1 MDHLS
6 IIRVSFMQILLIIH
20 IRQVN
25 VRP

>member
-6 IIRVSFMQILLIIH
+6 IIRVSFMQILLIMH

>member
-6 IIRVSFMQILLIIH
+6 IIRVSFMQILLITH

>member
-6 IIRVSFMQILLIIH
+6 IIRVSFMQILLITH

-25 VRP
+25 V

>member
-6 IIRVSFMQILLIIH
+6 IIRVSFMQIFLIIH

>member
-6 IIRVSFMQILLIIH
+6 IIRVSFMQILQIIH